1 MPQHHHDA
9 DRAEQALRRR
19 RATLIVLA
27 PAWLMLCERSWADA
41 PENAILAIVGGATL
55 ATLLQLVAGLLWTDN
70 DSKARSVA
78 VAALLVGTGVSGIG
92 LHERPLAV
100 LFLGLGSLLLGAW
113 WLWRP
118 IASGALREDDH
129 SGASNISANEIELRW
144 SVAAMAAVWL
154 LHAWIGRGGGATAW
168 ATIAMSLLLGLALGA
183 PAVREL
189 VAGRPLRAFSVAAA
203 WSFGALGALQFHQ
216 NLFALSTW
224 LMVGPLATAA
234 WTFGDRRGILARAS
248 GTSALDD
255 LLSEPARLMLVTF
268 AGGGM
273 LGGLLLSLPAASTG
287 EPIAPVDAFFTAFS
301 AICVTGLGVRDTG
314 VDFSGLG
321 QLVIFALIQVGGLG
335 ILTFSTGAM
344 LLVRSRL
351 SLRHEGA
358 MVELIGAE
366 HRGVAVDALRRVLR
380 LTFAI
385 EAVSAVLLT
394 LLFWIHG
401 DDLIRAAWRGLFT
414 AVSAYC
420 NAGFALQGDSLVP
433 YATNPWI
440 MHVAALTI
448 IAGGLGP
455 QVLTSLP
462 KVRGWRATPTVP
474 LVLVSSALLIA
485 IQTVLLAVLEWDHSL
500 AHLAPLDRLHNAYF
514 QAVSP
519 RTAGFNSIDLATVQ
533 PASWS
538 LIIVLMFI
546 GGSPASTAGGIKTTT
561 AAVLVLSMIA
571 ALRGRSEADAF
582 GFRLSH
588 TSVYRAGAV
597 ASAGLASVAAL
608 LFALQVTQ
616 QMTVEQAVFESVSAL
631 GTVGLSVG
639 GTAALDEVGKVLI
652 MMAMFAGRVGPLSL
666 FLLLVSTPSGGG
678 WQRPE
683 ADVAV
688 G

>member
-9 DRAEQALRRR
+9 DRAEQSMRRR

-27 PAWLMLCERSWADA
+27 PAWWILCERSWADV
-41 PENAILAIVGGATL
+41 PEQALVPVVGGAVL
-55 ATLLQLVAGLLWTDN
+55 ATLLQLGAGLLWADN
-70 DSKARSVA
+70 DSRARSLA
-78 VAALLVGTGVSGIG
+78 VTALLVGAGVCGVG

-100 LFLGLGSLLLGAW
+100 LNLGLGCLLLGAW

-118 IASGALREDDH
+118 IDSSGLREVDEAA
-129 SGASNISANEIELRW
+129 GGGVGANEVELRW
-144 SVAAMAAVWL
+144 SVGAMAAMWL

-168 ATIAMSLLLGLALGA
+168 TTIAMSLLLGLTLGA
-183 PAVREL
+183 PAVRDL
-189 VAGRPLRAFSVAAA
+189 VAGRPLRAFSIAAA
-203 WSFGALGALQFHQ
+203 WAFGGLGALQFHHE
-216 NLFALSTW
+216 LFSLSTW
-224 LMVGPLATAA
+224 LLIGPLATAA
-234 WTFGDRRGILARAS
+234 WTFGDRRGRLNQPS
-248 GTSALDD
+248 GSSALDD

-268 AGGGM
+268 AGGGV
-273 LGGLLLSLPAASTG
+273 LGGLLLSLPSASTA
-287 EPIAPVDAFFTAFS
+287 EPIAPIDAFFTAFS

-314 VDFSGLG
+314 VDFSLLG
-321 QLVIFALIQVGGLG
+321 QLIIFGLIQVGGLG

-380 LTFAI
+380 LTFAV
-385 EAVSAVLLT
+385 EGVSALVLT
-394 LLFWIHG
+394 LLFWLHG
-401 DDLIRAAWRGLFT
+401 DGVARAAWRGTFT

-433 YATNPWI
+433 YAANPWI
-440 MHVAALTI
+440 LHVVALTI

-455 QVLTSLP
+455 QVLTSLRTL
-462 KVRGWRATPTVP
+462 RGWRATPTVP
-474 LVLVSSALLIA
+474 LVLMSSLALIA
-485 IQTVLLAVLEWDHSL
+485 IPTLLLTILEWDHSL
-500 AHLAPLDRLHNAYF
+500 AHLAPLDRVHNAYF

-519 RTAGFNSIDLATVQ
+519 RTAGFNSIDLTAIQ

-538 LIIVLMFI
+538 ILIVLMFI

-571 ALRGRSEADAF
+571 ALRGRSEAEAF

-597 ASAGLASVAAL
+597 ASSGLASVAAL

-616 QMTVEQAVFESVSAL
+616 QMTLEQAAFESVSAL
-631 GTVGLSVG
+631 GTVGLTVG

-652 MMAMFAGRVGPLSL
+652 MSAMFAGRVGPLSL
-666 FLLLVSTPSGGG
+666 FLLLVNAPTGGS

-683 ADVAV
+683 ADVPV

>member
-1 MPQHHHDA
+1 M
-9 DRAEQALRRR
+9 RRR

-41 PENAILAIVGGATL
+41 PDASVAVVVGGAVL
-55 ATLLQLVAGLLWTDN
+55 ATLLQLGAGLLWAEN
-70 DSKARSVA
+70 DSRARGLA
-78 VAALLVGTGVSGIG
+78 VAALLAGAGVCAVG
-92 LHERPLAV
+92 LLERPLAV
-100 LFLGLGSLLLGAW
+100 LSLGLGSLLLGAW

-118 IASGALREDDH
+118 IVSGALQDADD
-129 SGASNISANEIELRW
+129 SDGGDGDANEVELRW
-144 SVAAMAAVWL
+144 SVGSMAAMWL

-168 ATIAMSLLLGLALGA
+168 TTIAMSLLLGLTLGA
-183 PAVREL
+183 PAVRDL
-189 VAGRPLRAFSVAAA
+189 VAGRPLRAASIAAA
-203 WSFGALGALQFHQ
+203 WAFGALGALQFHDE
-216 NLFALSTW
+216 LFALSTW
-224 LMVGPLATAA
+224 LLLGPLATAA
-234 WTFGDRRGILARAS
+234 WTFGERRVRLARPGGA
-248 GTSALDD
+248 GALDD

-268 AGGGM
+268 AGGGV

-287 EPIAPVDAFFTAFS
+287 EPIAPIDAFFTAFS

-314 VDFSGLG
+314 VDFSSLG
-321 QLVIFALIQVGGLG
+321 QLVIFGLIQVGGLG

-366 HRGVAVDALRRVLR
+366 HRGVAIDALRRVLR

-385 EAVSAVLLT
+385 EAVAALVLT
-394 LLFWIHG
+394 VLFWSAG
-401 DDLIRAAWRGLFT
+401 DGLARACWRGTFT

-433 YATNPWI
+433 YAANPWVL
-440 MHVAALTI
+440 HVVALTI

-455 QVLTSLP
+455 QVLTALRAP
-462 KVRGWRATPTVP
+462 RGWRATPTVP
-474 LVLVSSALLIA
+474 LVLTSSALLIA
-485 IQTVLLAVLEWDHSL
+485 VPTVLLATLEWDHAL
-500 AHLAPLDRLHNAYF
+500 AHLEPLDRLHNAYF

-519 RTAGFNSIDLATVQ
+519 RTAGFNSIDLAAIQ

-571 ALRGRSEADAF
+571 ALRGRSEAESF

-616 QMTVEQAVFESVSAL
+616 QMSLEQAAFEAVSAL
-631 GTVGLSVG
+631 GTVGLTVG

-652 MMAMFAGRVGPLSL
+652 MVAMFAGRVGPLSL
-666 FLLLVSTPSGGG
+666 FLLLVNAPTGGG
-678 WQRPE
+678 WRRPE
-683 ADVAV
+683 ADVPV